1 MRSWRKRSKKASRG
15 RKRWNQSYKGHGRG
29 SKWQRRP
36 RRGYA
41 PSWVSSRL
49 RLSAMPATAMPA
61 FSLSWTNSP
70 KPTTFSIFIQ
80 SPINIIII
88 NPFNFLS
95 FLALSASICIWEQVE
110 MLLSPSWVIDLL
122 IIRSLSL
129 VMMIL
134 SLSLFFSRRVKNSV
148 QYFYFLLFIS
158 FHCSTGCEFSLPLLL
173 WFFFWV
179 VSQWI
184 IHKLFF
190 GIINQCNLRCYLL
203 GNM

>member
-1 MRSWRKRSKKASRG
+1 
-15 RKRWNQSYKGHGRG
+15 
-29 SKWQRRP
+29 
-36 RRGYA
+36 
-41 PSWVSSRL
+41 V
-49 RLSAMPATAMPA
+49 TAMPA

-95 FLALSASICIWEQVE
+95 FLALSARICIWEQLE

-122 IIRSLSL
+122 IIRSLAL

-134 SLSLFFSRRVKNSV
+134 SLSLFFSRRVENSV

-173 WFFFWV
+173 WICFWV

-190 GIINQCNLRCYLL
+190 GIINQCNLRCYLFGKYVKGLTNLSNVSDKNWQISQRQGTLNKLVYCLHL
-203 GNM
+203 GS